1 MRNAAVDWT
10 AVGSVATG
18 GATIAAF
25 LTILA
30 TIAVYYFQSRRDRA
44 DTIRQVLQFIHGQQ
58 VQVLWLL
65 DLGLMAIIDKQIRDF
80 KDRIGP
86 NAKSDYFIRELFD
99 NQALFRTSAADSN
112 LSSDAYS
119 KMSSVWDQIN
129 AKAFELRGALRIFSY
144 ACRALIEEPYR
155 LSDPDFTVSVLG
167 AIGDRDQRARM
178 ERIDSLDELVNKI
191 VSELA
196 PLAIS
201 RFEGTYRRS
210 VEQGSVFVGMLADM
224 TLSLST
230 RRLLKLSRKRP
241 LQPSLDTLKTN
252 LLEAVSAS
260 LDHMKPELPEKDLQ
274 ALHVVLNGW
283 REDRPPDHIQ
293 SGEASAS

>member
-1 MRNAAVDWT
+1 
-10 AVGSVATG
+10 
-18 GATIAAF
+18 

-65 DLGLMAIIDKQIRDF
+65 ELGLTAIIDKQIRDF
-80 KDRIGP
+80 KDRLGSS
-86 NAKSDYFIRELFD
+86 AKSDYFIYELLE
-99 NQALFRTSAADSN
+99 NHALFRASAADSN

-119 KMSSVWDQIN
+119 KMSSVWGEIN

-155 LSDPDFTVSVLG
+155 LCDPDFTVSVL
-167 AIGDRDQRARM
+167 ASIGDRDQWIRM
-178 ERIDSLDELVNKI
+178 ERADSLDELANKV

-196 PLAIS
+196 ALAIS
-201 RFEGTYRRS
+201 RFDDTYRRGI
-210 VEQGSVFVGMLADM
+210 EQGSVFVGMLADM
-224 TLSLST
+224 TLNLSN
-230 RRLLKLSRKRP
+230 RKVLRLSRKRP
-241 LQPSLDTLKTN
+241 WQPSFDTLKTN

-260 LDHMKPELPEKDLQ
+260 LDHMKPELSEKDLQ

-283 REDRPPDHIQ
+283 MEDRPPGHSQ
-293 SGEASAS
+293 SGEASTSSHPDGPG